1 MQTIWKGAISFGL
14 VSIPVRVYA
23 ATDERG
29 VALRQVHAIDG
40 GRIRYRRFCELDGE
54 EVPYSDIAK
63 GYELPDGDMV
73 VLTEEDMEKLPLPS
87 TKAVDVLQFVPAEEI
102 DPIQTARSYYLKAD
116 GSGGKPYVLLRDA
129 MESTG
134 KVAIVKVALRSRESL
149 ATLRP
154 YQGILLLQMMLWP
167 EEVRDAS
174 PFLPEAGVTVRPQEV
189 AMAESYIDTLSGDF
203 DPSQYTDEY
212 RTALEALVEAKAAG
226 REIKEQPEKPAT
238 EVVDLMEALRQSVAR
253 AKEQRE
259 GAPARGE
266 PAGAAQAGSEAGPEA
281 EEEPK
286 KTARGAAK
294 GAGTKKTAARSAA
307 AKDAAAKDTAAKDTA
322 AKDTAAKDTAAKD
335 TAAKKT
341 SPKIPAARGGAKT
354 AEAKSPAAKSP
365 DGKSPAA
372 KGQEAKS
379 PATKK
384 STAKG
389 TTAKKAA
396 GGRARAS
403 A

>member
-29 VALRQVHAIDG
+29 VALRQVHAADG
-40 GRIRYRRFCELDGE
+40 GRIRYRRFCEVDGE

-63 GYELPDGDMV
+63 GYELPDGDVV
-73 VLTEEDMEKLPLPS
+73 VLTDEDLEKLPLPS

-102 DPIQTARSYYLKAD
+102 DAIQTARSYYLKAD
-116 GSGGKPYVLLRDA
+116 GSGAKPYVLLRDA

-134 KVAIVKVALRSRESL
+134 KIAIVKVALRSRESL
-149 ATLRP
+149 ASLRP

-167 EEVRDAS
+167 EEIRDAS
-174 PFLPEAGVTVRPQEV
+174 PFLPDADVTVRPQEV

-203 DPSQYTDEY
+203 DPSAYTDEY
-212 RTALEALVEAKAAG
+212 KAALEAVVEAKAAG

-259 GAPARGE
+259 GEPAAAKPAAADAEPAEERGKKAAARGGGRSSAGGGV
-266 PAGAAQAGSEAGPEA
+266 PAQQ
-281 EEEPK
+281 
-286 KTARGAAK
+286 
-294 GAGTKKTAARSAA
+294 TAATRSTGGAKKSAA
-307 AKDAAAKDTAAKDTA
+307 AKSASGTGASRSTAAKSSAGKGT
-322 AKDTAAKDTAAKD
+322 
-335 TAAKKT
+335 
-341 SPKIPAARGGAKT
+341 GAKG
-354 AEAKSPAAKSP
+354 AES
-365 DGKSPAA
+365 
-372 KGQEAKS
+372 KS
-379 PATKK
+379 PATKSAAAK
-384 STAKG
+384 SPAKG
-389 TTAKKAA
+389 AKKAAAKETTAKKAA
-396 GGRARAS
+396 GSPARAS

>member
-29 VALRQVHAIDG
+29 VALRQVHATDG

-73 VLTEEDMEKLPLPS
+73 VLTDEDLEKLPLPS

-102 DPIQTARSYYLKAD
+102 DAIQTARSYYLKAD
-116 GSGGKPYVLLRDA
+116 GSGAKPYVLLRDA

-134 KVAIVKVALRSRESL
+134 KIAIVKVALRSRESL
-149 ATLRP
+149 ASLRP
-154 YQGILLLQMMLWP
+154 YQGVLLLQMMLWP
-167 EEVRDAS
+167 EEIREAS
-174 PFLPEAGVTVRPQEV
+174 PFLPDADVTVRAQEV

-203 DPSQYTDEY
+203 DPSAYTDEY
-212 RTALEALVEAKAAG
+212 KAALEAVVEAKAAG

-253 AKEQRE
+253 AKEQRGGPAAQPAE
-259 GAPARGE
+259 REPGAGKPEAPEPAEAQEAKPARGRKSAAAGV
-266 PAGAAQAGSEAGPEA
+266 PAQKTAASRSAAGAKKPATANSTANSTASKGAGKSSGTKGAAAKATAAKGA
-281 EEEPK
+281 EPK
-286 KTARGAAK
+286 TPATKGPATKSGAAK
-294 GAGTKKTAARSAA
+294 GAG
-307 AKDAAAKDTAAKDTA
+307 AKG
-322 AKDTAAKDTAAKD
+322 
-335 TAAKKT
+335 AKK
-341 SPKIPAARGGAKT
+341 
-354 AEAKSPAAKSP
+354 PAAK
-365 DGKSPAA
+365 
-372 KGQEAKS
+372 E
-379 PATKK
+379 
-384 STAKG
+384 

-396 GGRARAS
+396 SGGRARAS

>member
-29 VALRQVHAIDG
+29 VALRQVHAADG

-73 VLTEEDMEKLPLPS
+73 VLTDEDLEKLPLPS

-102 DPIQTARSYYLKAD
+102 DAIQTARSYYLKAD
-116 GSGGKPYVLLRDA
+116 GSGAKPYVLLRDA

-134 KVAIVKVALRSRESL
+134 KIAIVKVALRSRESL
-149 ATLRP
+149 ASLRP
-154 YQGILLLQMMLWP
+154 YQGVLALQMMLWP
-167 EEVRDAS
+167 EEIRDAS
-174 PFLPEAGVTVRPQEV
+174 PFLPDADVTVRPQEV

-203 DPSQYTDEY
+203 DPSAYTDEY
-212 RTALEALVEAKAAG
+212 KAALEAVVEAKAAG

-259 GAPARGE
+259 GPAAQPADRE
-266 PAGAAQAGSEAGPEA
+266 PAGAGTPEAPEPAEAGEA
-281 EEEPK
+281 KPARARKSAAAGVPAQKTAASRKGAAKNAGTKGAAGRATAAKGAEPK
-286 KTARGAAK
+286 TPAAKGPATKSAAAK
-294 GAGTKKTAARSAA
+294 GAG
-307 AKDAAAKDTAAKDTA
+307 AKG
-322 AKDTAAKDTAAKD
+322 
-335 TAAKKT
+335 AKK
-341 SPKIPAARGGAKT
+341 
-354 AEAKSPAAKSP
+354 PAAK
-365 DGKSPAA
+365 
-372 KGQEAKS
+372 E
-379 PATKK
+379 
-384 STAKG
+384 

-396 GGRARAS
+396 SGGRARAS